1 MVLQILGVICL
12 KLLYGFRLVFW
23 AGQSPLQPKPGSG
36 HVYFCRSSTPVLGRF
51 SLEAKKNVKFVNINK
66 QTMIISSD
74 SLDTPT
80 VMPQNTTYYSIATT
94 AYDYHHY

>member
-66 QTMIISSD
+66 QTMIISD